1 MTYRLKKPR
10 DSGNGDPSNDVAGSL
25 PLTAA
30 TLLVSSVERSLAFY
44 RDQVCLDLYR
54 TNDGF
59 ACFKTNGAIL
69 ALWEATHVSR
79 SLGFELSAPP
89 QGSQRIILACELP
102 TMSAVD
108 YHYSVLVGND
118 VPFLG
123 EPKAYP
129 WNVYAAYF
137 EDPDGYLW
145 EIFAWRE
152 GGPAAGGHDEF
163 GPSGG

>member
-1 MTYRLKKPR
+1 MTYRLTKP
-10 DSGNGDPSNDVAGSL
+10 SGPENGDSSSDVVQSL

-44 RDQVCLDLYR
+44 RDQVGLELYR

-59 ACFKTNGAIL
+59 ACFRTERAIL
-69 ALWEATHVSR
+69 ALWEASHVAR
-79 SLGFELSAPP
+79 ALGFELSAPP

-102 TMSAVD
+102 TISAVD
-108 YHYSVLVGND
+108 YHYSILVDNA
-118 VPFLG
+118 VPFHG
-123 EPKAYP
+123 EPRAYA

-137 EDPDGYLW
+137 EDPDRYLW

-163 GPSGG
+163 VPSSR

>member
-1 MTYRLKKPR
+1 MSS
-10 DSGNGDPSNDVAGSL
+10 SGNGDPSSDAAESL

-44 RDQVCLDLYR
+44 RDRVGLELYR

-59 ACFKTNGAIL
+59 ACFRTNGAIL
-69 ALWEATHVSR
+69 ALWEASHVAQAIG
-79 SLGFELSAPP
+79 LELAAPP
-89 QGSQRIILACELP
+89 RGSQRIMLACELP

-108 YHYSVLVGND
+108 YHHSVLAGNG
-118 VPFLG
+118 VAFRG

-145 EIFAWRE
+145 ELFAWRD
-152 GGPAAGGHDEF
+152 GGPAAGGHHEF
-163 GPSGG
+163 APSGG